1 MVLTDKIGRTVSYLR
16 LSVTDRCNLRCMYC
30 VTKDFQFI
38 PHPNILRYEEMLRL
52 VDIAATMNITKLRL
66 TGGEPFA
73 RRGFMDFIAAVMKN
87 HPELDLRI
95 TTNGT
100 LIEPLVPELKKI
112 GVNRLNISLDTLDRE
127 TFKEVTGRDHLN
139 DVLATIEACLSAGI
153 KIKVNAVAMK
163 GINDKELG
171 SFIDFAKENPI
182 DMRFIE
188 FMPMGD
194 DTKSD
199 SRFWSADDILEQG
212 RQHAALEKIKVR
224 PENHGPARMY
234 SIEGG
239 KGRLGLIS
247 PVSSHFCATCNR
259 LRITSDGQLRTCLFS
274 DKTYGLREIL
284 RNPDM
289 DDDAVRMVIAE
300 ATMDKPLGYHL
311 LEQRSSGCEGVC
323 ETQMSAIGG

>member
-1 MVLTDKIGRTVSYLR
+1 MVLTDKLGRTVNYLR

-52 VDIAATMNITKLRL
+52 IDIASTMNIGKLRL

-73 RRGFMDFIAAVMKN
+73 RKGFMDFISNVMVQ
-87 HPELDLRI
+87 HPEMDLRI

-100 LIEPLVPELKKI
+100 LIEPLVPDLKKL
-112 GVNRLNISLDTLDRE
+112 GVSRLNISLDTLDRA
-127 TFKEVTGRDHLN
+127 TFKEVTGRDHLE
-139 DVLATIEACLSAGI
+139 DVLSTIHACLSAGI
-153 KIKVNAVAMK
+153 RIKINAVAMK
-163 GINDKELG
+163 GINDNELN
-171 SFIDFAKENPI
+171 SFIDFARENPL
-182 DMRFIE
+182 DLRFIE

-194 DTKSD
+194 NTKSD

-212 RQHAALEKIKVR
+212 RKYAVLKKIQVKK
-224 PENHGPARMY
+224 ENHGPARMY

-247 PVSSHFCATCNR
+247 PVSSHFCSTCNR
-259 LRITSDGQLRTCLFS
+259 LRITSDGNLRTCLFS
-274 DKTYGLREIL
+274 DRTYRLRNIL
-284 RNPDM
+284 RSPALG
-289 DDDAVRMVIAE
+289 DDALRKVIAA
-300 ATMDKPLGYHL
+300 ATRDKPLGYHL
-311 LEQRSSGCEGVC
+311 LEQRSGCKGVC

>member
-1 MVLTDKIGRTVSYLR
+1 MVLTDKMGRTVSYLR

-30 VTKDFQFI
+30 VTKDFKFI

-52 VDIAATMNITKLRL
+52 VDIAATMNIGKLRL

-73 RRGFMDFIAAVMKN
+73 RKGIMDFIATVMQK
-87 HPELDLRI
+87 HPEMDLRI

-112 GVNRLNISLDTLDRE
+112 GVARLNISLDTLDRE
-127 TFKEVTGRDHLN
+127 TFKQVTGRDHLN
-139 DVLATIEACLSAGI
+139 DVLSTISACLSAGI
-153 KIKVNAVAMK
+153 MVKVNAVAMK

-171 SFIDFAKENPI
+171 SFIDFARENPI

-199 SRFWSADDILEQG
+199 SMLWSADEILEQA
-212 RQHAALEKIKVR
+212 RQFAVLTKEKVR
-224 PENHGPARMY
+224 PENHGPARVY
-234 SIEGG
+234 AIEGG

-259 LRITSDGQLRTCLFS
+259 LRITSDGHLRTCLFS

-284 RNPDM
+284 RNPELN
-289 DDDAVRMVIAE
+289 DDDLRKVIAE
-300 ATMDKPLGYHL
+300 ATLDKPLGYHL
-311 LEQRSSGCEGVC
+311 LEQRSGCEGVC

>member
-1 MVLTDKIGRTVSYLR
+1 MVLTDKIGRTVNYLR

-30 VTKDFQFI
+30 VTKDFKHI
-38 PHPNILRYEEMLRL
+38 PHPDILRYEEMLRL
-52 VDIAATMNITKLRL
+52 VDLAASMNISKLRL

-73 RRGFMDFIAAVMKN
+73 RKGFMDFISQVMN
-87 HPELDLRI
+87 SHPELDLRI

-112 GVNRLNISLDTLDRE
+112 GVSRLNISLDTLDRE

-139 DVLATIEACLSAGI
+139 DVLASITTCLSAGI
-153 KIKVNAVAMK
+153 RVKVNAVAMK
-163 GINDKELG
+163 GINDKELS
-171 SFIDFAKENPI
+171 SFIDFARENPI

-194 DTKSD
+194 ETKSD

-212 RQHAALEKIKVR
+212 REYVNLIPVKRTA
-224 PENHGPARMY
+224 ENRGPARMY

-274 DKTYGLREIL
+274 DKTYGLRDIL
-284 RNPDM
+284 RNPEL
-289 DDDAVRMVIAE
+289 DDDALRKVIAE
-300 ATMDKPLGYHL
+300 ATLDKPLGYHL
-311 LEQRSSGCEGVC
+311 LEQRSGSEGVC

>member
-52 VDIAATMNITKLRL
+52 VDIAATMNISKLRL

-73 RRGFMDFIAAVMKN
+73 RRGFMDFISTVMDK
-87 HPELDLRI
+87 HPQMDLRI

-112 GVNRLNISLDTLDRE
+112 GVSRLNISLDTLDRK
-127 TFKEVTGRDHLN
+127 TFEEVTGRDHLN
-139 DVLATIEACLSAGI
+139 DVLASISACLSAGI
-153 KIKVNAVAMK
+153 RIKVNAVAMK

-171 SFIDFAKENPI
+171 EFLNFAKENPI

-199 SRFWSADDILEQG
+199 NMLWTADEILEQS
-212 RQHAALEKIKVR
+212 REFATLKKIKVR

-234 SIEGG
+234 AIEGG

-274 DKTYGLREIL
+274 DKTYGLRDIL
-284 RNPDM
+284 RNPDFS
-289 DDDAVRMVIAE
+289 DDDLRQYIAE

-311 LEQRSSGCEGVC
+311 LEQRSGSEGVC

>member
-1 MVLTDKIGRTVSYLR
+1 MILTDKIGRTVNYLR

-30 VTKDFQFI
+30 VTKDFKFI
-38 PHPNILRYEEMLRL
+38 PHPEILRYEEMLRL
-52 VDIAATMNITKLRL
+52 VDLAASMNISKLRL

-73 RRGFMDFIAAVMKN
+73 RRGFMGFISSVMSS

-112 GVNRLNISLDTLDRE
+112 GVSRLNISLDTLDRK
-127 TFKEVTGRDHLN
+127 TFAEVTGRDHLN
-139 DVLATIEACLSAGI
+139 DVLAAISACLSAGI
-153 KIKVNAVAMK
+153 RIKINAVAMK

-171 SFIDFAKENPI
+171 SFIDFAREYPI
-182 DMRFIE
+182 DIRFIE

-212 RQHAALEKIKVR
+212 RQLTNLIPVKRTA
-224 PENHGPARMY
+224 ENRGPARMY
-234 SIEGG
+234 TIENG

-247 PVSSHFCATCNR
+247 PVSSHFCSTCNR
-259 LRITSDGQLRTCLFS
+259 LRITSDGKLRTCLFS
-274 DKTYGLREIL
+274 DRTYRLRNIL
-284 RNPDM
+284 RNPKLG
-289 DDDAVRMVIAE
+289 DDTLRRVIAA
-300 ATMDKPLGYHL
+300 ATRDKPLGYHL
-311 LEQRSSGCEGVC
+311 LEQRSGSEGVC
-323 ETQMSAIGG
+323 VTQMSAIGG

>member
-1 MVLTDKIGRTVSYLR
+1 MVLTDKIGRTVNYLR

-30 VTKDFQFI
+30 VTKDFKHI
-38 PHPNILRYEEMLRL
+38 PHPDILRYEEMLRL
-52 VDIAATMNITKLRL
+52 VDLAASMNISKLRL

-73 RRGFMDFIAAVMKN
+73 RRGFMDFISAVMTS
-87 HPELDLRI
+87 HPEMDLRI

-112 GVNRLNISLDTLDRE
+112 GVSRLNISLDTLDRE

-139 DVLATIEACLSAGI
+139 DVLDAISTCLSAGI
-153 KIKVNAVAMK
+153 RVKVNAVAMK

-171 SFIDFAKENPI
+171 SFIDFARENPI

-199 SRFWSADDILEQG
+199 SKFWSADDILEQAQQYAVLK
-212 RQHAALEKIKVR
+212 REKAR

-234 SIEGG
+234 SIEGSE
-239 KGRLGLIS
+239 GRLGLIS

-259 LRITSDGQLRTCLFS
+259 LRITSDGKLRTCLFS
-274 DKTYGLREIL
+274 DRTYKLRNIL
-284 RNPDM
+284 RNPNL
-289 DDDAVRMVIAE
+289 DDETLRRVIAA
-300 ATMDKPLGYHL
+300 ATRDKPLGYHL
-311 LEQRSSGCEGVC
+311 LEQRSGCEGVC

>member
-1 MVLTDKIGRTVSYLR
+1 
-16 LSVTDRCNLRCMYC
+16 
-30 VTKDFQFI
+30 
-38 PHPNILRYEEMLRL
+38 
-52 VDIAATMNITKLRL
+52 MNRWC
-66 TGGEPFA
+66 
-73 RRGFMDFIAAVMKN
+73 
-87 HPELDLRI
+87 
-95 TTNGT
+95 
-100 LIEPLVPELKKI
+100 PELKKI
-112 GVNRLNISLDTLDRE
+112 GVGRLNISLDTLDRE

-139 DVLATIEACLSAGI
+139 DVLATISACLAAGI
-153 KIKVNAVAMK
+153 RVKVNAVAMK

-171 SFIDFAKENPI
+171 SFIDFARENPI

-212 RQHAALEKIKVR
+212 LQYATLKKEKVR

-274 DKTYGLREIL
+274 DRTYRLRNIL
-284 RNPDM
+284 RNPAL
-289 DDDAVRMVIAE
+289 DDNALRRVIAA
-300 ATMDKPLGYHL
+300 ATRDKPLGYHL
-311 LEQRSSGCEGVC
+311 LEQRSGCEGVC

>member
-52 VDIAATMNITKLRL
+52 VDIAATMNISKLRL

-73 RRGFMDFIAAVMKN
+73 RRGFMDFINTVMDN
-87 HPELDLRI
+87 HPEIDLRI

-112 GVNRLNISLDTLDRE
+112 GVSRLNISLDTLNRD

-139 DVLATIEACLSAGI
+139 DVLASISACLSAGI
-153 KIKVNAVAMK
+153 RIKVNAVAMK
-163 GINDKELG
+163 GVNDKELG
-171 SFIDFAKENPI
+171 EFLNFAKENPI

-199 SRFWSADDILEQG
+199 NMLWTADEILEQG
-212 RQHAALEKIKVR
+212 RELVNLTKIKVR

-234 SIEGG
+234 AIEGG

-274 DKTYGLREIL
+274 DKTYALRDIL
-284 RNPDM
+284 RNPDLG
-289 DDDAVRMVIAE
+289 DDDLKQVIAE

-311 LEQRSSGCEGVC
+311 LEQRSGCEGVC

>member
-30 VTKDFQFI
+30 VTKDFKYI
-38 PHPNILRYEEMLRL
+38 PHPDILRYEEMLRL
-52 VDIAATMNITKLRL
+52 VDLAASMNISKLRL

-73 RRGFMDFIAAVMKN
+73 RKGFMDFISQVMN
-87 HPELDLRI
+87 SHPEMDLRI

-112 GVNRLNISLDTLDRE
+112 GVNRLNISLDTLDRQSFE
-127 TFKEVTGRDHLN
+127 EVTGRDHLN
-139 DVLATIEACLSAGI
+139 DVLATISACLSAGI

-199 SRFWSADDILEQG
+199 SRFWSADDILEQA
-212 RQHAALEKIKVR
+212 QQFAVLKKEKIR

-289 DDDAVRMVIAE
+289 NDDDLRKLIAE
-300 ATMDKPLGYHL
+300 ATVDKPLGYHL
-311 LEQRSSGCEGVC
+311 LEKRSGCEGVC